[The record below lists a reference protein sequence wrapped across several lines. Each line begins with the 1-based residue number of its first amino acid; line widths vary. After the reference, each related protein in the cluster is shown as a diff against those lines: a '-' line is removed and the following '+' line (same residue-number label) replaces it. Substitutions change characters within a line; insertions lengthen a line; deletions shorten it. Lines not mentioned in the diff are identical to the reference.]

1 MKYKSFYLLIMNP
14 NLQNPQ
20 NYRWIILAVCFFTI
34 TFTNGLTL
42 GGLVVFDRE
51 LLNYL
56 TEVTGEEVLR
66 QDLKLK
72 DAITL
77 WSTAVFAFL
86 AGIIIDRIGVR
97 SLMMSGLLILSAT
110 FYFYAQSDSLM
121 DMYIIHIFQ
130 GLVLSVSGMV
140 INVILISKWFNDN
153 RGLAIGVLLAGT
165 SVGNGV
171 FPQINT
177 YLLTISDGDWR
188 QVMMWLALIPLAYI
202 PVIFALIKEKPEDV
216 QANEKN
222 YDGDE
227 FKTAS
232 IQTGFTLEQTLSSAN
247 FWFLSVMAFCTFYSI
262 LAMIGHVFLM
272 LDGQGYSPQVS
283 ATGVSIIFIGGFIG
297 KVISGKLAEMI
308 GRKKVLVGGV
318 AMMLLGSI
326 LLVSAIFYKN
336 PLLIWIGLSL
346 YGTGWGGLYTL
357 IQLLVADLFGLIAIG
372 KIMGVINI
380 IDTIGGGLGPIITA
394 VIYDSTQN
402 YLTPFLVICGLLTV
416 ALVSSSMLK
425 IDDNAIEQSR

>member
-1 MKYKSFYLLIMNP
+1 MNSTIKNP
-14 NLQNPQ
+14 N

-56 TEVTGEEVLR
+56 SEVTGGEILR
-66 QDLKLK
+66 QELKLK

-77 WSTAVFAFL
+77 WSTAVFAFI
-86 AGIIIDRIGVR
+86 AGIIIDRVGVR
-97 SLMMSGLLILSAT
+97 SLMVSGMFLLSAT
-110 FYFYAQSDSLM
+110 FYFYAKSDSLA

-130 GLVLSVSGMV
+130 GIVLSVSGMV
-140 INVILISKWFNDN
+140 INVVLISKWFNDN

-165 SVGNGV
+165 SVGNGI

-188 QVMMWLALIPLAYI
+188 QVMMWLALIPLAYAPI
-202 PVIFALIKEKPEDV
+202 LFALIKERPEDV
-216 QANEKN
+216 ETKEDNEAKN
-222 YDGDE
+222 D
-227 FKTAS
+227 FKAS
-232 IQTGFTLEQTLSSAN
+232 SIEGGFTLQETLMSSN

-272 LDGQGYSPQVS
+272 LDGEGYSPQIS

-308 GRKKVLVGGV
+308 GRKIVLVGGV
-318 AMMLLGSI
+318 AMMLAGS
-326 LLVSAIFYKN
+326 LLIVSSIFYKN
-336 PLLIWIGLSL
+336 PLLIWIGLTL

-394 VIYDSTQN
+394 VIYDSTQS
-402 YLTPFLVICGLLTV
+402 YLLPFLVISALLV
-416 ALVSSSMLK
+416 IALISSSMLK
-425 IDDNAIEQSR
+425 IDDEAIEQSR

>member
-1 MKYKSFYLLIMNP
+1 MNSIIKNP
-14 NLQNPQ
+14 N

-56 TEVTGEEVLR
+56 SEVTGGEILR
-66 QDLKLK
+66 QELKLK

-77 WSTAVFAFL
+77 WSTAVFAFI
-86 AGIIIDRIGVR
+86 AGIIIDRVGVR
-97 SLMMSGLLILSAT
+97 SLMVSGMFLLSAT
-110 FYFYAQSDSLM
+110 FYFYAKSDSLA

-130 GLVLSVSGMV
+130 GIVLSVSGMV
-140 INVILISKWFNDN
+140 INVVLISKWFNDN

-165 SVGNGV
+165 SVGNGI

-188 QVMMWLALIPLAYI
+188 QVMMWLALIPLAYAPI
-202 PVIFALIKEKPEDV
+202 LFALIKEKPEDV
-216 QANEKN
+216 ETKEDNEAKN
-222 YDGDE
+222 D
-227 FKTAS
+227 FKAS
-232 IQTGFTLEQTLSSAN
+232 SIEGGFTLQETLMSSN

-272 LDGQGYSPQVS
+272 LDGEGYSPQIS

-308 GRKKVLVGGV
+308 GRKIVLVGGV
-318 AMMLLGSI
+318 AMMLAGS
-326 LLVSAIFYKN
+326 LLIVSSIFYKN
-336 PLLIWIGLSL
+336 PLLIWIGLTL

-394 VIYDSTQN
+394 VIYDSTQS
-402 YLTPFLVICGLLTV
+402 YLLPFLVISALLV
-416 ALVSSSMLK
+416 IALISSSMLK
-425 IDDNAIEQSR
+425 IDDEAIEQSR

>member
-1 MKYKSFYLLIMNP
+1 MYSLIKNP
-14 NLQNPQ
+14 N

-51 LLNYL
+51 LLDYL
-56 TEVTGEEVLR
+56 SEVTGEEVLR
-66 QDLKLK
+66 QELKLK

-77 WSTAVFAFL
+77 WSTAVFAFI
-86 AGIIIDRIGVR
+86 AGIIIDRVGVR
-97 SLMMSGLLILSAT
+97 ALMISGMFLLSAT
-110 FYFYAQSDSLM
+110 FYYYAQSDSLI
-121 DMYIIHIFQ
+121 DMYVIHIFQ
-130 GLVLSVSGMV
+130 GMVLSMSGMV
-140 INVILISKWFNDN
+140 INVVLISKWFNDN

-165 SVGNGV
+165 SVGNGI

-188 QVMMWLALIPLAYI
+188 QVMIWLALIPLAYI
-202 PVIFALIKEKPEDV
+202 PVLFAFIKEKPEDV
-216 QANEKN
+216 AVKEDNQASN
-222 YDGDE
+222 D
-227 FKTAS
+227 FKAS
-232 IQTGFTLEQTLSSAN
+232 SIEGGFTLQQTLRSAN

-272 LDGQGYSPQVS
+272 LDGQGYSPQIS

-308 GRKKVLVGGV
+308 GRKIVLVGGV
-318 AMMLLGSI
+318 AMMLLGS
-326 LLVSAIFYKN
+326 LLIVSSIFYKN
-336 PLLIWIGLSL
+336 PLLIWIGLTL

-402 YLTPFLVICGLLTV
+402 YLLPFLVISALLV
-416 ALVSSSMLK
+416 IALISSSMLK
-425 IDDNAIEQSR
+425 IDDKAIEQSR

>member
-1 MKYKSFYLLIMNP
+1 MYSLIKNP
-14 NLQNPQ
+14 N
-20 NYRWIILAVCFFTI
+20 NYRWIILTVCFFTI

-51 LLNYL
+51 LLDYL
-56 TEVTGEEVLR
+56 SEVTGEEVLR
-66 QDLKLK
+66 QELKLK

-77 WSTAVFAFL
+77 WSTAVFAFI
-86 AGIIIDRIGVR
+86 AGIIIDRVGVR
-97 SLMMSGLLILSAT
+97 ALMISGMFLLSAT
-110 FYFYAQSDSLM
+110 FYYYAQSDSLT

-130 GLVLSVSGMV
+130 GMVLSMSGMV
-140 INVILISKWFNDN
+140 INVVLISKWFNDN

-165 SVGNGV
+165 SVGNGI

-188 QVMMWLALIPLAYI
+188 QVMIWLALIPLAYI
-202 PVIFALIKEKPEDV
+202 PILFAFIKEKPEDV
-216 QANEKN
+216 AVKEDNQASN
-222 YDGDE
+222 D
-227 FKTAS
+227 FKAS
-232 IQTGFTLEQTLSSAN
+232 SIEGGFTLQQTLRSAN

-272 LDGQGYSPQVS
+272 LDGEGYSPQIS

-308 GRKKVLVGGV
+308 GRKIVLVGGV
-318 AMMLLGSI
+318 AMMLLGS
-326 LLVSAIFYKN
+326 LLIVSSIFYKN
-336 PLLIWIGLSL
+336 PLLIWIGLTL

-402 YLTPFLVICGLLTV
+402 YLLPFLVISALLV
-416 ALVSSSMLK
+416 IALISSSMLK
-425 IDDNAIEQSR
+425 IDDKAIEQSR

>member
-1 MKYKSFYLLIMNP
+1 MKYKSFYLLTMNSI
-14 NLQNPQ
+14 LQNPQ

-51 LLNYL
+51 ILNYL
-56 TEVTGEEVLR
+56 SEVTGEEVLR

-77 WSTAVFAFL
+77 WSTAVFAFI
-86 AGIIIDRIGVR
+86 AGIIIDRVGVR
-97 SLMMSGLLILSAT
+97 ALMMTGLFILSAT
-110 FYFYAQSDSLM
+110 FYFYAKSDSLF

-130 GLVLSVSGMV
+130 GMVLSMSGMV

-165 SVGNGV
+165 SVGNGL

-202 PVIFALIKEKPEDV
+202 PVIFAFIKEKPEDLKIEE
-216 QANEKN
+216 NN
-222 YDGDE
+222 YTGDE
-227 FKTAS
+227 VKTAN

-272 LDGQGYSPQVS
+272 LDGEGYSPQVS

-318 AMMLLGSI
+318 AMMLLGSV

-357 IQLLVADLFGLIAIG
+357 IQLLVADLFGLVAIG

>member
-1 MKYKSFYLLIMNP
+1 MYSMIKNP
-14 NLQNPQ
+14 N

-51 LLNYL
+51 LLDYL
-56 TEVTGEEVLR
+56 SEVTGEEVLR
-66 QDLKLK
+66 QELKLK

-77 WSTAVFAFL
+77 WSTAVFAFI
-86 AGIIIDRIGVR
+86 AGIIIDRVGVR
-97 SLMMSGLLILSAT
+97 ALMISGMFLLSAT
-110 FYFYAQSDSLM
+110 FYFYAQSDSLA
-121 DMYIIHIFQ
+121 DMYVIHIFQ
-130 GLVLSVSGMV
+130 GMVLSMSGMV
-140 INVILISKWFNDN
+140 INVVLISKWFNDN

-165 SVGNGV
+165 SVGNGI

-188 QVMMWLALIPLAYI
+188 QVMIWLALIPLAYI
-202 PVIFALIKEKPEDV
+202 PVLFAFIKEKPEDV
-216 QANEKN
+216 AVKEDNQTSN
-222 YDGDE
+222 D
-227 FKTAS
+227 FKAS
-232 IQTGFTLEQTLSSAN
+232 SIEGGFTLQQTLRSAN

-272 LDGQGYSPQVS
+272 LDGEGYSPQIS

-308 GRKKVLVGGV
+308 GRKIVLVGGV
-318 AMMLLGSI
+318 AMMLLGS
-326 LLVSAIFYKN
+326 LLIVSSIFYKN
-336 PLLIWIGLSL
+336 PLLIWIGLTL

-402 YLTPFLVICGLLTV
+402 YLLPFLVISALLV
-416 ALVSSSMLK
+416 IALISSSMLK
-425 IDDNAIEQSR
+425 IDDKAIEQSR

>member
-1 MKYKSFYLLIMNP
+1 MYSMIKNP
-14 NLQNPQ
+14 N

-56 TEVTGEEVLR
+56 SEVTGGEILR
-66 QDLKLK
+66 QELKLK

-77 WSTAVFAFL
+77 WSTAVFAFI
-86 AGIIIDRIGVR
+86 AGIIIDRVGVR
-97 SLMMSGLLILSAT
+97 SLMVSGMFLLSAT
-110 FYFYAQSDSLM
+110 FYFYAKSDSLA

-130 GLVLSVSGMV
+130 GIVLSVSGMV
-140 INVILISKWFNDN
+140 INVVLISKWFNDN

-165 SVGNGV
+165 SVGNGI

-188 QVMMWLALIPLAYI
+188 QVMMWLALIPLAYAPI
-202 PVIFALIKEKPEDV
+202 LFALIKEKPEDV
-216 QANEKN
+216 KTKEDNEAKN
-222 YDGDE
+222 D
-227 FKTAS
+227 FKAS
-232 IQTGFTLEQTLSSAN
+232 SIEGGFTLQETLMSSN

-272 LDGQGYSPQVS
+272 LDGEGYSPQIS

-308 GRKKVLVGGV
+308 GRKIVLVGGV
-318 AMMLLGSI
+318 AMMLAGS
-326 LLVSAIFYKN
+326 LLIVSSIFYKN
-336 PLLIWIGLSL
+336 PLLIWIGLTL

-394 VIYDSTQN
+394 VIYDSTQS
-402 YLTPFLVICGLLTV
+402 YLLPFLVISALLV
-416 ALVSSSMLK
+416 IALISSSMLK
-425 IDDNAIEQSR
+425 IDDEAIEQSR

>member
-1 MKYKSFYLLIMNP
+1 MNSTIKNP
-14 NLQNPQ
+14 N

-56 TEVTGEEVLR
+56 SEVTGGEILR
-66 QDLKLK
+66 QELKLK

-77 WSTAVFAFL
+77 WSTAVFAVI
-86 AGIIIDRIGVR
+86 AGIIIDRVGVR
-97 SLMMSGLLILSAT
+97 SLMVSGMFLLSAT
-110 FYFYAQSDSLM
+110 FYFYAKSDSLA

-130 GLVLSVSGMV
+130 GIVLSVSGMV
-140 INVILISKWFNDN
+140 INVVLISKWFIDN

-165 SVGNGV
+165 SVGNGI

-188 QVMMWLALIPLAYI
+188 QVMMWLALIPLAYAPI
-202 PVIFALIKEKPEDV
+202 LFALIKEKPEDV
-216 QANEKN
+216 ETKEDNEAKN
-222 YDGDE
+222 D
-227 FKTAS
+227 FKAS
-232 IQTGFTLEQTLSSAN
+232 SIEGGFTLQETLMSSN

-272 LDGQGYSPQVS
+272 LDGEGYSPQIS

-308 GRKKVLVGGV
+308 GRKIVLVGGV
-318 AMMLLGSI
+318 AMMLAGS
-326 LLVSAIFYKN
+326 LLIVSSIFYKN
-336 PLLIWIGLSL
+336 PLLIWIGLTL

-402 YLTPFLVICGLLTV
+402 YLMPFLVISALLV
-416 ALVSSSMLK
+416 IALISSSMLK
-425 IDDNAIEQSR
+425 IDDEAIEQNR

>member
-1 MKYKSFYLLIMNP
+1 MYSIIKNP
-14 NLQNPQ
+14 N

-51 LLNYL
+51 LLDYL
-56 TEVTGEEVLR
+56 SEVTGEEVLR
-66 QDLKLK
+66 QELKLK

-77 WSTAVFAFL
+77 WSTAVFAFI
-86 AGIIIDRIGVR
+86 AGIIIDRVGVR
-97 SLMMSGLLILSAT
+97 ALMISGMFLLSAT
-110 FYFYAQSDSLM
+110 FYYYAQSDSLT

-130 GLVLSVSGMV
+130 GMVLSMSGMV
-140 INVILISKWFNDN
+140 INVVLISKWFNDN

-165 SVGNGV
+165 SVGNGI

-188 QVMMWLALIPLAYI
+188 QVMIWLALIPLAYI
-202 PVIFALIKEKPEDV
+202 PILFAFIKEKPEDV
-216 QANEKN
+216 AVKEDNQASN
-222 YDGDE
+222 D
-227 FKTAS
+227 FKAS
-232 IQTGFTLEQTLSSAN
+232 SIEGGFTLQQTLRSAN

-272 LDGQGYSPQVS
+272 LDGEGYSPQIS

-308 GRKKVLVGGV
+308 GRKIVLVGGV
-318 AMMLLGSI
+318 AMMLVGS
-326 LLVSAIFYKN
+326 LLIVSSIFYKN
-336 PLLIWIGLSL
+336 PLLIWIGLTL

-372 KIMGVINI
+372 KIMGEINI

-402 YLTPFLVICGLLTV
+402 YLLWFLVVSALLV
-416 ALVSSSMLK
+416 IALISSSMLK
-425 IDDNAIEQSR
+425 IDDEAIEQSR

>member
-1 MKYKSFYLLIMNP
+1 MNSTIKNP
-14 NLQNPQ
+14 N

-56 TEVTGEEVLR
+56 SEVTGGEILR
-66 QDLKLK
+66 QELKLK

-77 WSTAVFAFL
+77 WSTAVFAFI
-86 AGIIIDRIGVR
+86 AGIIIDRVGVR
-97 SLMMSGLLILSAT
+97 SLMVSGMFLLSAT
-110 FYFYAQSDSLM
+110 FYFYAKSDSLA

-130 GLVLSVSGMV
+130 GIVLSMSGMV
-140 INVILISKWFNDN
+140 INVVLISKWFNDN

-165 SVGNGV
+165 SVGNGI

-188 QVMMWLALIPLAYI
+188 QVMMWLALIPLAYAPI
-202 PVIFALIKEKPEDV
+202 LFALIKEKPEDV
-216 QANEKN
+216 ETKEDNEAKN
-222 YDGDE
+222 D
-227 FKTAS
+227 FKAS
-232 IQTGFTLEQTLSSAN
+232 SIEGGFTLQQTLMSAN

-272 LDGQGYSPQVS
+272 LDGEGYSPQIS

-308 GRKKVLVGGV
+308 GRKIVLVGGV
-318 AMMLLGSI
+318 AMMLAGS
-326 LLVSAIFYKN
+326 LLIVSSIFYKN
-336 PLLIWIGLSL
+336 PLLIWIGLTL

-402 YLTPFLVICGLLTV
+402 YLVPFLVISALLV
-416 ALVSSSMLK
+416 IALISSSMLK
-425 IDDNAIEQSR
+425 IDDEAIEQNR

>member
-1 MKYKSFYLLIMNP
+1 MYSMIKNP
-14 NLQNPQ
+14 N

-51 LLNYL
+51 LLDYL
-56 TEVTGEEVLR
+56 SEVTGEEVLR
-66 QDLKLK
+66 QELKLK

-77 WSTAVFAFL
+77 WSTAVFAFI
-86 AGIIIDRIGVR
+86 AGIIIDRVGVR
-97 SLMMSGLLILSAT
+97 ALMISGMFLLSAT
-110 FYFYAQSDSLM
+110 FYFYAQSDSLA
-121 DMYIIHIFQ
+121 DMYVIHIFQ
-130 GLVLSVSGMV
+130 GMVLSMSGMV
-140 INVILISKWFNDN
+140 INVVLISKWFNDN

-165 SVGNGV
+165 SVGNGI

-188 QVMMWLALIPLAYI
+188 QVMIWLALIPLAYI
-202 PVIFALIKEKPEDV
+202 PLLFAFIKEKPEDV
-216 QANEKN
+216 AVKEDNQTSN
-222 YDGDE
+222 D
-227 FKTAS
+227 FKAS
-232 IQTGFTLEQTLSSAN
+232 SIEGGFTLQQTLRSAN

-272 LDGQGYSPQVS
+272 LDGEGYSRQIS

-308 GRKKVLVGGV
+308 GRKIVLVGGV
-318 AMMLLGSI
+318 AMMLLGS
-326 LLVSAIFYKN
+326 LLIVSSIFYKN
-336 PLLIWIGLSL
+336 PLLIWIGLTL

-402 YLTPFLVICGLLTV
+402 YLLPFLVISALLV
-416 ALVSSSMLK
+416 IALISSSMLK
-425 IDDNAIEQSR
+425 IDDKAIEQSR

>member
-1 MKYKSFYLLIMNP
+1 MNSTIKNP
-14 NLQNPQ
+14 N

-56 TEVTGEEVLR
+56 SEVTGGEILR
-66 QDLKLK
+66 QELKLK

-77 WSTAVFAFL
+77 WSTAVFAFI
-86 AGIIIDRIGVR
+86 AGIIIDRVGVR
-97 SLMMSGLLILSAT
+97 ALMVSGMFLLSAT
-110 FYFYAQSDSLM
+110 FYFYAKSDSLA

-130 GLVLSVSGMV
+130 GIVLSVSGMV
-140 INVILISKWFNDN
+140 INVVLISKWFNDN

-165 SVGNGV
+165 SVGNGI

-188 QVMMWLALIPLAYI
+188 QVMMWLALIPLAYAPI
-202 PVIFALIKEKPEDV
+202 LFALIKEKPEDV
-216 QANEKN
+216 ETKEDNEAKN
-222 YDGDE
+222 D
-227 FKTAS
+227 FKAS
-232 IQTGFTLEQTLSSAN
+232 SIEGGFTLQQTLMSAN

-272 LDGQGYSPQVS
+272 LDGEGYSPQIS

-308 GRKKVLVGGV
+308 GRKIVLVGGV
-318 AMMLLGSI
+318 AMMLAGS
-326 LLVSAIFYKN
+326 LLIVSSIFYKN
-336 PLLIWIGLSL
+336 PLLIWIGLTL

-394 VIYDSTQN
+394 VIYDSTQS
-402 YLTPFLVICGLLTV
+402 YLLPFLVISALLV
-416 ALVSSSMLK
+416 IALISSSMLK
-425 IDDNAIEQSR
+425 IDDEAIEQSR

>member
-1 MKYKSFYLLIMNP
+1 MNSILKNP
-14 NLQNPQ
+14 N
-20 NYRWIILAVCFFTI
+20 NYRWIILAVCFLTI

-51 LLNYL
+51 LLDYL
-56 TEVTGEEVLR
+56 SEVTGEEVLR
-66 QDLKLK
+66 QELKLK

-77 WSTAVFAFL
+77 WSTAVFAFI

-97 SLMMSGLLILSAT
+97 ALMISGLLMLSAT
-110 FYFYAQSDSLM
+110 FYFYAKSDSLL

-130 GLVLSVSGMV
+130 GMVLSMSGMV
-140 INVILISKWFNDN
+140 INVVLISKWFNDN

-165 SVGNGV
+165 SVGNGI

-188 QVMMWLALIPLAYI
+188 QVMMWLAIIPLAYI
-202 PVIFALIKEKPEDV
+202 PVLFALIKENPEDI
-216 QANEKN
+216 AINEEDPRN
-222 YDGDE
+222 D
-227 FKTAS
+227 FKAS
-232 IQTGFTLEQTLSSAN
+232 SIEGGLSLQQTLLTPN

-272 LDGQGYSPQVS
+272 LDGEGYSPQVS

-308 GRKKVLVGGV
+308 GRKIVLVGGV
-318 AMMLLGSI
+318 AMMLIGS
-326 LLVSAIFYKN
+326 LLIVAAIFYKN
-336 PLLIWIGLSL
+336 PLLIWIGLTL

-402 YLTPFLVICGLLTV
+402 YFMPFLVISALLAI
-416 ALVSSSMLK
+416 ALVSSCMLK
-425 IDDNAIEQSR
+425 IDDQAIEQSR

>member
-1 MKYKSFYLLIMNP
+1 MNSIIKNP
-14 NLQNPQ
+14 N

-51 LLNYL
+51 LLDYL
-56 TEVTGEEVLR
+56 SEVTGEEVLR
-66 QDLKLK
+66 QELKLK

-77 WSTAVFAFL
+77 WSTAVFAFI

-97 SLMMSGLLILSAT
+97 ALMTSGMLLLSAT
-110 FYFYAQSDSLM
+110 FYFYAKSDSLT

-130 GLVLSVSGMV
+130 GMVLSMSGMV
-140 INVILISKWFNDN
+140 INVVLISKWFNDN

-165 SVGNGV
+165 SVGNGI

-202 PVIFALIKEKPEDV
+202 PILFALIKEKPEDV
-216 QANEKN
+216 SVKEDNQARN
-222 YDGDE
+222 D
-227 FKTAS
+227 FKAS
-232 IQTGFTLEQTLSSAN
+232 SIEGGFTLQQTLISAN

-272 LDGQGYSPQVS
+272 LDGEGYSPQIS

-297 KVISGKLAEMI
+297 KVISGKLAEII
-308 GRKKVLVGGV
+308 GRKIVLVGGV
-318 AMMLLGSI
+318 AMMLMGS
-326 LLVSAIFYKN
+326 LLIVSSIFYKN
-336 PLLIWIGLSL
+336 PLLIWIGLTL

-402 YLTPFLVICGLLTV
+402 YLMPFLVISALLV
-416 ALVSSSMLK
+416 IALISSSMLK
-425 IDDNAIEQSR
+425 IDDEAIEQNR

>member
-1 MKYKSFYLLIMNP
+1 MYSIIKNP
-14 NLQNPQ
+14 N

-51 LLNYL
+51 LLDYL
-56 TEVTGEEVLR
+56 SEVTGEEVLR
-66 QDLKLK
+66 QELKLK

-77 WSTAVFAFL
+77 WSTAVFAFI
-86 AGIIIDRIGVR
+86 AGIIIDRVGVR
-97 SLMMSGLLILSAT
+97 ALMISGMFLLSAT
-110 FYFYAQSDSLM
+110 FYYYAQSDSLT

-130 GLVLSVSGMV
+130 GMVLSMSGMV
-140 INVILISKWFNDN
+140 INVVLISKWFNDN

-165 SVGNGV
+165 SVGNGI

-188 QVMMWLALIPLAYI
+188 QVMLWLALIPLAYI
-202 PVIFALIKEKPEDV
+202 PILFAFIKEKPEDV
-216 QANEKN
+216 AVKEDNQASN
-222 YDGDE
+222 D
-227 FKTAS
+227 FKAS
-232 IQTGFTLEQTLSSAN
+232 SIEGGFTLQQTLRSAN

-272 LDGQGYSPQVS
+272 LDGEGYSSQIS

-308 GRKKVLVGGV
+308 GRKIVLVGGV
-318 AMMLLGSI
+318 AMMLLGS
-326 LLVSAIFYKN
+326 LLIVSSIFYKN
-336 PLLIWIGLSL
+336 PLLIWIGLTL

-402 YLTPFLVICGLLTV
+402 YLLPFLVISALLV
-416 ALVSSSMLK
+416 IALISSSMLK
-425 IDDNAIEQSR
+425 IDDKAIEQSR

>member
-1 MKYKSFYLLIMNP
+1 MYSMIKNP
-14 NLQNPQ
+14 N

-51 LLNYL
+51 LLDYL
-56 TEVTGEEVLR
+56 SEVTGEEVLR
-66 QDLKLK
+66 QELKLK

-77 WSTAVFAFL
+77 WSTAVFAFI
-86 AGIIIDRIGVR
+86 AGIIIDRVGVR
-97 SLMMSGLLILSAT
+97 ALMISGMFLLSAT
-110 FYFYAQSDSLM
+110 FYYYAQSDSLT

-130 GLVLSVSGMV
+130 GMVLSMSGMV
-140 INVILISKWFNDN
+140 INVVLISKWFNDN

-165 SVGNGV
+165 SVGNGI

-188 QVMMWLALIPLAYI
+188 QVMIWLALIPLAYI
-202 PVIFALIKEKPEDV
+202 PVLFAFIKEKPEDV
-216 QANEKN
+216 AVREDNQASN
-222 YDGDE
+222 D
-227 FKTAS
+227 FKAS
-232 IQTGFTLEQTLSSAN
+232 SIEGGFTLQQTLRSAN

-272 LDGQGYSPQVS
+272 LDGEGYSPQIS

-308 GRKKVLVGGV
+308 GRKIVLVGGV
-318 AMMLLGSI
+318 AMMLLGS
-326 LLVSAIFYKN
+326 LLIVSSIFYKN
-336 PLLIWIGLSL
+336 PLLIWIGLTL

-402 YLTPFLVICGLLTV
+402 YLLPFLVISALLV
-416 ALVSSSMLK
+416 IALISSSMLK
-425 IDDNAIEQSR
+425 IDDEAIEQSR

>member
-1 MKYKSFYLLIMNP
+1 MNSTIKNP
-14 NLQNPQ
+14 N

-56 TEVTGEEVLR
+56 SEVTGGEILR
-66 QDLKLK
+66 QELKLK

-77 WSTAVFAFL
+77 WSTAVFAFI
-86 AGIIIDRIGVR
+86 AGIIIDRVGVR
-97 SLMMSGLLILSAT
+97 SLMVSGMFLLSAT
-110 FYFYAQSDSLM
+110 FYFYAKSDSLA

-130 GLVLSVSGMV
+130 GIVLSVSGMV
-140 INVILISKWFNDN
+140 INVVLISKWFNDN

-165 SVGNGV
+165 SVGNGI

-177 YLLTISDGDWR
+177 FLLTISDGDWR
-188 QVMMWLALIPLAYI
+188 QVMMWLALIPLAYAPI
-202 PVIFALIKEKPEDV
+202 LFALIKEKPEDV
-216 QANEKN
+216 EIKEDNEAKN
-222 YDGDE
+222 D
-227 FKTAS
+227 FKAS
-232 IQTGFTLEQTLSSAN
+232 SIEGGFTLQETLMSSN

-272 LDGQGYSPQVS
+272 LDGEGYSPQIS

-308 GRKKVLVGGV
+308 GRKIVLVGGV
-318 AMMLLGSI
+318 AMMLAGS
-326 LLVSAIFYKN
+326 LLIVSSIFYKN
-336 PLLIWIGLSL
+336 PLLIWIGLTL

-394 VIYDSTQN
+394 VIYDSTQS
-402 YLTPFLVICGLLTV
+402 YLLPFLVISALLV
-416 ALVSSSMLK
+416 IALISSSMLK
-425 IDDNAIEQSR
+425 IDDEAIEQSR

>member
-1 MKYKSFYLLIMNP
+1 MNSIINSP
-14 NLQNPQ
+14 N

-51 LLNYL
+51 LLDYL
-56 TEVTGEEVLR
+56 SEVTGEEVLR
-66 QDLKLK
+66 QELKLK

-77 WSTAVFAFL
+77 WSTAVFAFI
-86 AGIIIDRIGVR
+86 AGIIIDRVGVR
-97 SLMMSGLLILSAT
+97 SLMISGMFILSAT
-110 FYFYAQSDSLM
+110 FYFYAKSDSLS

-130 GLVLSVSGMV
+130 GMVLSMSGMV

-165 SVGNGV
+165 SVGNGI

-188 QVMMWLALIPLAYI
+188 QVMMWLALIPLAYAPI
-202 PVIFALIKEKPEDV
+202 LFALIKEKPEDV
-216 QANEKN
+216 ETKQDNEAKN
-222 YDGDE
+222 D
-227 FKTAS
+227 FKAS
-232 IQTGFTLEQTLSSAN
+232 SIEGGFTLQETLMSSN

-272 LDGQGYSPQVS
+272 LDGEGYSPQIS

-308 GRKKVLVGGV
+308 GRKIVLVGGV
-318 AMMLLGSI
+318 AMMLVGS
-326 LLVSAIFYKN
+326 LLIVSAIFYKN
-336 PLLIWIGLSL
+336 PLLIWIGLTL

>member
-1 MKYKSFYLLIMNP
+1 MNP
-14 NLQNPQ
+14 ILQNPQ

-51 LLNYL
+51 ILNYL
-56 TEVTGEEVLR
+56 SEATGEEVLR

-77 WSTAVFAFL
+77 WSTAVFAFI
-86 AGIIIDRIGVR
+86 AGIIIDRVGVR
-97 SLMMSGLLILSAT
+97 ALMMTGLFILSAT
-110 FYFYAQSDSLM
+110 FYFYAKSDSLF

-130 GLVLSVSGMV
+130 GMVLSMSGMV

-165 SVGNGV
+165 SVGNGL

-202 PVIFALIKEKPEDV
+202 PVIFAFIKEKPEDLKIEENNYTG
-216 QANEKN
+216 NEV
-222 YDGDE
+222 
-227 FKTAS
+227 KTAN

-272 LDGQGYSPQVS
+272 LDGEGYSPQVS

-318 AMMLLGSI
+318 AMMLLGST

-416 ALVSSSMLK
+416 ALISSSMLK

>member
-1 MKYKSFYLLIMNP
+1 MNSIIKNP
-14 NLQNPQ
+14 N

-51 LLNYL
+51 LLDYL
-56 TEVTGEEVLR
+56 SEVTGEEVLR
-66 QDLKLK
+66 QELKLK

-77 WSTAVFAFL
+77 WSTAVFAFI

-97 SLMMSGLLILSAT
+97 ALMTSGMLLLSAT
-110 FYFYAQSDSLM
+110 FYFYAKSDSLT

-130 GLVLSVSGMV
+130 GMVLSMSGMV
-140 INVILISKWFNDN
+140 INVVLISKWFNDN

-165 SVGNGV
+165 SVGNGI

-202 PVIFALIKEKPEDV
+202 PILFAFIKEKPEDV
-216 QANEKN
+216 SVKEDNQARN
-222 YDGDE
+222 D
-227 FKTAS
+227 FKAS
-232 IQTGFTLEQTLSSAN
+232 SIEGGFTLQQTLISAN

-272 LDGQGYSPQVS
+272 LDGEGYSPQIS

-297 KVISGKLAEMI
+297 KVISGKLAEII
-308 GRKKVLVGGV
+308 GRKIVLVGGV
-318 AMMLLGSI
+318 AMMLMGS
-326 LLVSAIFYKN
+326 LLIVSSIFYKN
-336 PLLIWIGLSL
+336 PLLIWIGLTL

-402 YLTPFLVICGLLTV
+402 YLMPFLVISALLV
-416 ALVSSSMLK
+416 IALISSSMLK
-425 IDDNAIEQSR
+425 INDEAIEQNR

>member
-1 MKYKSFYLLIMNP
+1 MNSTIKNP
-14 NLQNPQ
+14 N

-56 TEVTGEEVLR
+56 SEVTGGEILR
-66 QDLKLK
+66 QELKLK

-77 WSTAVFAFL
+77 WSTAVFAFI
-86 AGIIIDRIGVR
+86 AGIIIDRVGVR
-97 SLMMSGLLILSAT
+97 SLMVSGMFLLSAT
-110 FYFYAQSDSLM
+110 FYFYAKSDSLA

-130 GLVLSVSGMV
+130 GIVLSVSGMV
-140 INVILISKWFNDN
+140 INVVLISKWFNDN

-165 SVGNGV
+165 SVGNGI

-188 QVMMWLALIPLAYI
+188 QVMMWLALIPLAYAPI
-202 PVIFALIKEKPEDV
+202 LFALIKEKPEDV
-216 QANEKN
+216 ETKQDNEAKN
-222 YDGDE
+222 D
-227 FKTAS
+227 FKAS
-232 IQTGFTLEQTLSSAN
+232 SIEGGFTLQQTLMSAN

-272 LDGQGYSPQVS
+272 LDGEGYSPQIS

-308 GRKKVLVGGV
+308 GRKIVLVGGV
-318 AMMLLGSI
+318 AMMLAGS
-326 LLVSAIFYKN
+326 LLIVSSIFYKN
-336 PLLIWIGLSL
+336 PLLIWIGLTL

-402 YLTPFLVICGLLTV
+402 YLMPFLVISALLV
-416 ALVSSSMLK
+416 IALISSSMLK
-425 IDDNAIEQSR
+425 IDDEAIEQNR

>member
-1 MKYKSFYLLIMNP
+1 MYSMIKNP
-14 NLQNPQ
+14 N

-51 LLNYL
+51 LLDYL
-56 TEVTGEEVLR
+56 SEVTGEEVLR
-66 QDLKLK
+66 QELKLK

-77 WSTAVFAFL
+77 WSTAVFAFI
-86 AGIIIDRIGVR
+86 AGIIIDRVGVR
-97 SLMMSGLLILSAT
+97 ALMISGMFLLSAT
-110 FYFYAQSDSLM
+110 FYFYAQSDSLA
-121 DMYIIHIFQ
+121 DMYVIHIFQ
-130 GLVLSVSGMV
+130 GMVLSMSGMV
-140 INVILISKWFNDN
+140 INVVLISKWFNDN

-165 SVGNGV
+165 SVGNGI

-188 QVMMWLALIPLAYI
+188 QVMIWLALIPLAYI
-202 PVIFALIKEKPEDV
+202 PLLFAFIKEKPEDIAV
-216 QANEKN
+216 KEDNQISN
-222 YDGDE
+222 D
-227 FKTAS
+227 FKAS
-232 IQTGFTLEQTLSSAN
+232 SIEGGFTLQQTLRSAN

-272 LDGQGYSPQVS
+272 LDGEGYSRQIS

-308 GRKKVLVGGV
+308 GRKIVLVGGV
-318 AMMLLGSI
+318 AMMLLGS
-326 LLVSAIFYKN
+326 LLIVSSIFYKN
-336 PLLIWIGLSL
+336 PLLIWIGLTL

-402 YLTPFLVICGLLTV
+402 YLLPFLVISALLV
-416 ALVSSSMLK
+416 IALISSSMLK
-425 IDDNAIEQSR
+425 IDDEAIEQSR

>member
-1 MKYKSFYLLIMNP
+1 MYSMIKNP
-14 NLQNPQ
+14 N

-51 LLNYL
+51 LLDYL
-56 TEVTGEEVLR
+56 SEVTGEEVLR
-66 QDLKLK
+66 QELKLK

-77 WSTAVFAFL
+77 WSTAVFAFI
-86 AGIIIDRIGVR
+86 AGIIIDRVGVR
-97 SLMMSGLLILSAT
+97 ALMISGMFLLSAT
-110 FYFYAQSDSLM
+110 FYFYAQSDSLA
-121 DMYIIHIFQ
+121 DMYVIHIFQ
-130 GLVLSVSGMV
+130 GMVLSMSGMV
-140 INVILISKWFNDN
+140 INVVLISKWFNDN

-165 SVGNGV
+165 SVGNGI

-188 QVMMWLALIPLAYI
+188 QVMIWLALIPLAYI
-202 PVIFALIKEKPEDV
+202 PVLFAFIKEKPEDV
-216 QANEKN
+216 AVKEDNQASN
-222 YDGDE
+222 D
-227 FKTAS
+227 FKAS
-232 IQTGFTLEQTLSSAN
+232 SIEGGFTLQQTLRSAN

-272 LDGQGYSPQVS
+272 LDGEGYSPQIS

-308 GRKKVLVGGV
+308 GRKIVLVGGV
-318 AMMLLGSI
+318 AMMLLGS
-326 LLVSAIFYKN
+326 LLIVSSIFYKN
-336 PLLIWIGLSL
+336 PLLIWIGLTL

-402 YLTPFLVICGLLTV
+402 YLLPFLVISALLV
-416 ALVSSSMLK
+416 IALISSSMLK
-425 IDDNAIEQSR
+425 IDDEAIEQSR

>member
-1 MKYKSFYLLIMNP
+1 MNSTIKNP
-14 NLQNPQ
+14 N

-34 TFTNGLTL
+34 TFTNGLPL
-42 GGLVVFDRE
+42 GGVVVFDRE

-56 TEVTGEEVLR
+56 SEVTGGEILR
-66 QDLKLK
+66 QELKLK

-77 WSTAVFAFL
+77 WSTAVFAFI
-86 AGIIIDRIGVR
+86 AGIIIDRVGVR
-97 SLMMSGLLILSAT
+97 SLMVSGMFLLSAT
-110 FYFYAQSDSLM
+110 FYFYAKSDSLA

-130 GLVLSVSGMV
+130 GIVLSVSGMV
-140 INVILISKWFNDN
+140 INVVLISKWFNDN

-165 SVGNGV
+165 SVGNGI

-177 YLLTISDGDWR
+177 FLLTISDGDWR
-188 QVMMWLALIPLAYI
+188 QVMMWLALIPLAYAPI
-202 PVIFALIKEKPEDV
+202 LFALIKEKPEDV
-216 QANEKN
+216 EIKEDNEAKN
-222 YDGDE
+222 D
-227 FKTAS
+227 FKAS
-232 IQTGFTLEQTLSSAN
+232 SIEGGFTLQETLMSSN

-272 LDGQGYSPQVS
+272 LDGEGYSPQIS

-308 GRKKVLVGGV
+308 GRKIVLVGGV
-318 AMMLLGSI
+318 AMMLAGS
-326 LLVSAIFYKN
+326 LLIVSSIFYKN
-336 PLLIWIGLSL
+336 PLLIWIGLTL

-394 VIYDSTQN
+394 VIYDSTQS
-402 YLTPFLVICGLLTV
+402 YLLPFLVISALLV
-416 ALVSSSMLK
+416 IALISSSMLK
-425 IDDNAIEQSR
+425 IDDEAIEQNR

>member
-1 MKYKSFYLLIMNP
+1 MYSIIKNP
-14 NLQNPQ
+14 N

-51 LLNYL
+51 LLDYL
-56 TEVTGEEVLR
+56 SEVTGEEVLR
-66 QDLKLK
+66 QELKLK

-77 WSTAVFAFL
+77 WSTAVFAFI
-86 AGIIIDRIGVR
+86 AGIIIDRVGVR
-97 SLMMSGLLILSAT
+97 ALMIFGMFLLSAT
-110 FYFYAQSDSLM
+110 FYFYAQSDSLA
-121 DMYIIHIFQ
+121 DMYVIHIFQ
-130 GLVLSVSGMV
+130 GMVLSMSGMV
-140 INVILISKWFNDN
+140 INVVLISKWFNDN

-165 SVGNGV
+165 SVGNGI

-188 QVMMWLALIPLAYI
+188 QVMIWLALIPLAYI
-202 PVIFALIKEKPEDV
+202 PLLFAFIKEKPEDIAV
-216 QANEKN
+216 KEDNQISN
-222 YDGDE
+222 D
-227 FKTAS
+227 FKAS
-232 IQTGFTLEQTLSSAN
+232 SIEGGFTLQQTLRSAN

-272 LDGQGYSPQVS
+272 LDGEGYSRQIS

-308 GRKKVLVGGV
+308 GRKIVLVGGV
-318 AMMLLGSI
+318 AMMLLGS
-326 LLVSAIFYKN
+326 LLIVSSIFYKN
-336 PLLIWIGLSL
+336 PLLIWIGLTL

-402 YLTPFLVICGLLTV
+402 YLLPFLVISALLV
-416 ALVSSSMLK
+416 IALISSSMLK
-425 IDDNAIEQSR
+425 IDDKAIEQSR

>member
-1 MKYKSFYLLIMNP
+1 MYSMIKNP
-14 NLQNPQ
+14 N

-51 LLNYL
+51 LLDYL
-56 TEVTGEEVLR
+56 SEVTGEEVLR
-66 QDLKLK
+66 QELKLK

-77 WSTAVFAFL
+77 WSTAVFAFI
-86 AGIIIDRIGVR
+86 AGIIIDRVGVR
-97 SLMMSGLLILSAT
+97 ALMISGMFLLSAT
-110 FYFYAQSDSLM
+110 FYYYAQSDSLT

-130 GLVLSVSGMV
+130 GMVLSMSGMV
-140 INVILISKWFNDN
+140 INVVLISKWFNDN

-165 SVGNGV
+165 SVGNGI

-188 QVMMWLALIPLAYI
+188 QVMIWLALIPLAYI
-202 PVIFALIKEKPEDV
+202 PVLFAFIKEKPEDV
-216 QANEKN
+216 AVKEDNQASN
-222 YDGDE
+222 D
-227 FKTAS
+227 FKAS
-232 IQTGFTLEQTLSSAN
+232 SIEGGFTLQQTLRSAN

-272 LDGQGYSPQVS
+272 LDGEGYSPQIS

-308 GRKKVLVGGV
+308 GRKIVLVGGV
-318 AMMLLGSI
+318 AMMLLGS
-326 LLVSAIFYKN
+326 LLIVSSIFYKN
-336 PLLIWIGLSL
+336 PLLIWIGLTL

-402 YLTPFLVICGLLTV
+402 YLLPFLVISALLV
-416 ALVSSSMLK
+416 IALISSSMLK
-425 IDDNAIEQSR
+425 IDDEAIEQSR

>member
-56 TEVTGEEVLR
+56 TEVTGEEILR

-188 QVMMWLALIPLAYI
+188 QVMMWLAIIPLAYI

-216 QANEKN
+216 QATEKK

-227 FKTAS
+227 FKTSS

>member
-1 MKYKSFYLLIMNP
+1 MNSI
-14 NLQNPQ
+14 LKNPI

-51 LLNYL
+51 LLDYL
-56 TEVTGEEVLR
+56 SEVTGEEVLR
-66 QDLKLK
+66 QELKLK

-77 WSTAVFAFL
+77 WSTAVFAFI
-86 AGIIIDRIGVR
+86 AGIIIDRVGVR
-97 SLMMSGLLILSAT
+97 ALMMSGLLMLSAT
-110 FYFYAQSDSLM
+110 FYFYAKSDSLL

-130 GLVLSVSGMV
+130 GMVLSMSGMV
-140 INVILISKWFNDN
+140 INVVLISKWFNDN

-202 PVIFALIKEKPEDV
+202 PVLFAFIKESPEDV
-216 QANEKN
+216 VIKEEDAGN
-222 YDGDE
+222 D
-227 FKTAS
+227 FKSSS
-232 IQTGFTLEQTLSSAN
+232 IESGLTLQQTLVTPN

-272 LDGQGYSPQVS
+272 LDGEGYSPQVS

-308 GRKKVLVGGV
+308 GRKIVLVGGV
-318 AMMLLGSI
+318 AMMLAGS
-326 LLVSAIFYKN
+326 LLIVSAIFYKN
-336 PLLIWIGLSL
+336 PLLIWIGLTL

-402 YLTPFLVICGLLTV
+402 YLMPFLVISALLAV
-416 ALVSSSMLK
+416 ALISSSMLR
-425 IDDNAIEQSR
+425 IDDEAIEQSR

>member
-1 MKYKSFYLLIMNP
+1 MYSMIKNP
-14 NLQNPQ
+14 N

-51 LLNYL
+51 LLDYL
-56 TEVTGEEVLR
+56 SEVTGEEVLR
-66 QDLKLK
+66 QELKLK

-77 WSTAVFAFL
+77 WSTAVFAFI
-86 AGIIIDRIGVR
+86 AGIIIDRVGVR
-97 SLMMSGLLILSAT
+97 ALMISGMFLLSAT
-110 FYFYAQSDSLM
+110 FYYYAQSDSLT

-130 GLVLSVSGMV
+130 GMVLSMSGMV
-140 INVILISKWFNDN
+140 INVVLISKWFNDN

-165 SVGNGV
+165 SVGNGI

-188 QVMMWLALIPLAYI
+188 QVMIWLALIPLAYI
-202 PVIFALIKEKPEDV
+202 PVLFAFIKEKPEDV
-216 QANEKN
+216 AVKEDNQASN
-222 YDGDE
+222 D
-227 FKTAS
+227 FKAS
-232 IQTGFTLEQTLSSAN
+232 SIEGGFTLQQTLRSAN

-272 LDGQGYSPQVS
+272 LDGEGYSPQIS

-308 GRKKVLVGGV
+308 GRKIVLVGGV
-318 AMMLLGSI
+318 AMMLLGS
-326 LLVSAIFYKN
+326 LLIVSSIFYKN
-336 PLLIWIGLSL
+336 PLLIWIGLTL

-402 YLTPFLVICGLLTV
+402 YLLPFLVISALLV
-416 ALVSSSMLK
+416 IALISSSMLK
-425 IDDNAIEQSR
+425 IDDKAIEQSR

>member
-1 MKYKSFYLLIMNP
+1 MYSMIKNP
-14 NLQNPQ
+14 N

-51 LLNYL
+51 LLDYL
-56 TEVTGEEVLR
+56 SEVTGEDVLR
-66 QDLKLK
+66 QELKLK

-77 WSTAVFAFL
+77 WSTAVFAFI
-86 AGIIIDRIGVR
+86 AGIIIDRVGVR
-97 SLMMSGLLILSAT
+97 ALMISGMFLLSAT
-110 FYFYAQSDSLM
+110 FYYYAQSDSLT

-130 GLVLSVSGMV
+130 GMVLSMSGMV
-140 INVILISKWFNDN
+140 INVVLISKWFNDN

-165 SVGNGV
+165 SVGNGI

-188 QVMMWLALIPLAYI
+188 QVMIWLALIPLAYI
-202 PVIFALIKEKPEDV
+202 PVLFAFIKEKPEDV
-216 QANEKN
+216 AVKEDNQASN
-222 YDGDE
+222 D
-227 FKTAS
+227 FKAS
-232 IQTGFTLEQTLSSAN
+232 SIEGGFTLQQTLRSAN

-272 LDGQGYSPQVS
+272 LDGEGYSPQIS

-308 GRKKVLVGGV
+308 GRKIVLVGGV
-318 AMMLLGSI
+318 AMMLLGS
-326 LLVSAIFYKN
+326 LLIVSSIFYKN
-336 PLLIWIGLSL
+336 PLLIWIGLTL

-402 YLTPFLVICGLLTV
+402 YLLPFLVISALLV
-416 ALVSSSMLK
+416 IALISSSMLR
-425 IDDNAIEQSR
+425 IDDKAIEQSR

>member
-1 MKYKSFYLLIMNP
+1 MYSMIKNP
-14 NLQNPQ
+14 N

-51 LLNYL
+51 LLDYL
-56 TEVTGEEVLR
+56 SEVTGEEVLR
-66 QDLKLK
+66 QELKLK

-77 WSTAVFAFL
+77 WSTAVFAFI
-86 AGIIIDRIGVR
+86 AGIIIDRVGVR
-97 SLMMSGLLILSAT
+97 ALMISGMFLLSAT
-110 FYFYAQSDSLM
+110 FYYYAQSDSLT

-130 GLVLSVSGMV
+130 GMVLSMSGMV
-140 INVILISKWFNDN
+140 INVVLISKWFNDN

-165 SVGNGV
+165 SVGNGI

-188 QVMMWLALIPLAYI
+188 QVMLWLALIPLAYI
-202 PVIFALIKEKPEDV
+202 PILFAFIKEKPEDV
-216 QANEKN
+216 AVKEDNQASN
-222 YDGDE
+222 D
-227 FKTAS
+227 FKAS
-232 IQTGFTLEQTLSSAN
+232 SIEGGFTLQQTLRSAN

-272 LDGQGYSPQVS
+272 LDGEGYSPQIS

-308 GRKKVLVGGV
+308 GRKIVLVGGV
-318 AMMLLGSI
+318 AMMLLGS
-326 LLVSAIFYKN
+326 LLIVSSIFYKN
-336 PLLIWIGLSL
+336 PLLIWIGLTL

-402 YLTPFLVICGLLTV
+402 YLLPFLVISALLV
-416 ALVSSSMLK
+416 IALISSSMLK
-425 IDDNAIEQSR
+425 IDDKAIEQSR

>member
-1 MKYKSFYLLIMNP
+1 MYSIIKNP
-14 NLQNPQ
+14 N

-51 LLNYL
+51 LLDYL
-56 TEVTGEEVLR
+56 SEVTGEEVLR
-66 QDLKLK
+66 QELKLK

-77 WSTAVFAFL
+77 WSTAVFAFI
-86 AGIIIDRIGVR
+86 AGIIIDRVGVR
-97 SLMMSGLLILSAT
+97 AMMISGMFLLSAT
-110 FYFYAQSDSLM
+110 FYYYAQSDSLT

-130 GLVLSVSGMV
+130 GMVLSMSGMV
-140 INVILISKWFNDN
+140 INVVLISKWFNDN

-165 SVGNGV
+165 SVGNGI

-188 QVMMWLALIPLAYI
+188 QVMIWLALIPLAYI
-202 PVIFALIKEKPEDV
+202 PVLFAFIKEKPEDV
-216 QANEKN
+216 AVREDNQAKN
-222 YDGDE
+222 D
-227 FKTAS
+227 FKAS
-232 IQTGFTLEQTLSSAN
+232 SIEGGFTLQQTLRSAN

-272 LDGQGYSPQVS
+272 LDGEGYSPQIS

-308 GRKKVLVGGV
+308 GRKIVLVGGV
-318 AMMLLGSI
+318 AMMLLGS
-326 LLVSAIFYKN
+326 LLIVSSIFYKN
-336 PLLIWIGLSL
+336 PLLIWIGLTL

-402 YLTPFLVICGLLTV
+402 YLLPFLVISALLV
-416 ALVSSSMLK
+416 IALISSSMLK
-425 IDDNAIEQSR
+425 IDDEAIEQSR

>member
-1 MKYKSFYLLIMNP
+1 MNSTIKNP
-14 NLQNPQ
+14 N

-56 TEVTGEEVLR
+56 SEVTGGEILR
-66 QDLKLK
+66 QELKLK

-77 WSTAVFAFL
+77 WSTAVFAFI
-86 AGIIIDRIGVR
+86 AGIIIDRVGVR
-97 SLMMSGLLILSAT
+97 SLMVSGMFLLSAT
-110 FYFYAQSDSLM
+110 FYFYAKSDSLA

-130 GLVLSVSGMV
+130 GIVLSVSGMV
-140 INVILISKWFNDN
+140 INVVLISKWFNDN

-165 SVGNGV
+165 SVGNGI

-188 QVMMWLALIPLAYI
+188 QVMMWLALIPLAYAPI
-202 PVIFALIKEKPEDV
+202 LFALIKEKPEDV
-216 QANEKN
+216 ESKEDNEAKN
-222 YDGDE
+222 D
-227 FKTAS
+227 FKAS
-232 IQTGFTLEQTLSSAN
+232 SIEGGFTLQETLMSSN

-272 LDGQGYSPQVS
+272 LDGEGYSPQIS

-308 GRKKVLVGGV
+308 GRKIVLVGGV
-318 AMMLLGSI
+318 AMMLAGS
-326 LLVSAIFYKN
+326 LLIVSSIFYKN
-336 PLLIWIGLSL
+336 PLLIWIGLTL

-402 YLTPFLVICGLLTV
+402 YLMPFLVISALLV
-416 ALVSSSMLK
+416 IALISSSMLK
-425 IDDNAIEQSR
+425 IDDEAIEQNR

>member
-1 MKYKSFYLLIMNP
+1 
-14 NLQNPQ
+14 

-51 LLNYL
+51 LLDYL
-56 TEVTGEEVLR
+56 SEVTGGEVLR
-66 QDLKLK
+66 QELKLK

-77 WSTAVFAFL
+77 WSTAVFAFI
-86 AGIIIDRIGVR
+86 AGIIIDRVGVR
-97 SLMMSGLLILSAT
+97 ALMISGMFLLSAT
-110 FYFYAQSDSLM
+110 FYFYAQSDSLA
-121 DMYIIHIFQ
+121 DMYVIHIFQ
-130 GLVLSVSGMV
+130 GMVLSMSGMV
-140 INVILISKWFNDN
+140 INVVLISKWFNDN

-165 SVGNGV
+165 SVGNGI

-188 QVMMWLALIPLAYI
+188 QVMIWLALIPLAYI
-202 PVIFALIKEKPEDV
+202 PVLFAFIKEKPEDV
-216 QANEKN
+216 AVKEDNQTSN
-222 YDGDE
+222 D
-227 FKTAS
+227 FKAS
-232 IQTGFTLEQTLSSAN
+232 SIEGGFTLQQTLRSAN

-272 LDGQGYSPQVS
+272 LDGEGYSPQIS

-308 GRKKVLVGGV
+308 GRKIVLVGGV
-318 AMMLLGSI
+318 AMMLLGS
-326 LLVSAIFYKN
+326 LLIVSSIFYKN
-336 PLLIWIGLSL
+336 PLLIWIGLML

-402 YLTPFLVICGLLTV
+402 YLLPFLVISALLV
-416 ALVSSSMLK
+416 IALISSSMLK
-425 IDDNAIEQSR
+425 IDDKAIEQSR

>member
-1 MKYKSFYLLIMNP
+1 MNSTIKNP
-14 NLQNPQ
+14 N

-56 TEVTGEEVLR
+56 SEVTGGEILR
-66 QDLKLK
+66 QELKLK

-77 WSTAVFAFL
+77 WSTAVFAFI
-86 AGIIIDRIGVR
+86 AGVIIDRVGVR
-97 SLMMSGLLILSAT
+97 SLMVSGMFLLSAT
-110 FYFYAQSDSLM
+110 FYFYAKSDSLA

-130 GLVLSVSGMV
+130 GIVLSVSGMV
-140 INVILISKWFNDN
+140 INVVLISKWFNDN

-165 SVGNGV
+165 SVGNGI

-188 QVMMWLALIPLAYI
+188 QVMMWLALIPLAYAPI
-202 PVIFALIKEKPEDV
+202 LFALIKEKPEDV
-216 QANEKN
+216 EANEDNATKN
-222 YDGDE
+222 D
-227 FKTAS
+227 FKAS
-232 IQTGFTLEQTLSSAN
+232 SIEGGFTLQQTLMSAN

-272 LDGQGYSPQVS
+272 LDGEGYSPQIS

-308 GRKKVLVGGV
+308 GRKIVLVGGV
-318 AMMLLGSI
+318 AMMLAGS
-326 LLVSAIFYKN
+326 LLIVSSIFYKN
-336 PLLIWIGLSL
+336 PLLIWIGLTL

-402 YLTPFLVICGLLTV
+402 YLMPFLVISALLV
-416 ALVSSSMLK
+416 IALISSSMLK
-425 IDDNAIEQSR
+425 IDDEAIEQNR

>member
-1 MKYKSFYLLIMNP
+1 MYSIIKNP
-14 NLQNPQ
+14 N

-51 LLNYL
+51 LLDYL
-56 TEVTGEEVLR
+56 SEVTGEEVLR
-66 QDLKLK
+66 QELKLK

-77 WSTAVFAFL
+77 WSTAVFAFI
-86 AGIIIDRIGVR
+86 AGIIIDRVGVR
-97 SLMMSGLLILSAT
+97 ALMISGMFLLSAT
-110 FYFYAQSDSLM
+110 FYYYAQSDSLT

-130 GLVLSVSGMV
+130 GMVLSMSGMV
-140 INVILISKWFNDN
+140 INVVLISKWFNDN

-165 SVGNGV
+165 SVGNGI

-188 QVMMWLALIPLAYI
+188 QVMIWLALIPLAYI
-202 PVIFALIKEKPEDV
+202 PVLFAFIKEKPEDV
-216 QANEKN
+216 AVREDNQANN
-222 YDGDE
+222 D
-227 FKTAS
+227 FKAS
-232 IQTGFTLEQTLSSAN
+232 SIEGGLTLQQTLRSAN

-272 LDGQGYSPQVS
+272 LDGEGYSPQIS

-308 GRKKVLVGGV
+308 GRKIVLVGGV
-318 AMMLLGSI
+318 AMMLLGS
-326 LLVSAIFYKN
+326 LLIVSSIFYKN
-336 PLLIWIGLSL
+336 PLLIWIGLTL

-402 YLTPFLVICGLLTV
+402 YLLPFLVISALLV
-416 ALVSSSMLK
+416 IALISSSMLK
-425 IDDNAIEQSR
+425 IDDEAIEQSR

>member
-1 MKYKSFYLLIMNP
+1 MNSIIKNP
-14 NLQNPQ
+14 N

-56 TEVTGEEVLR
+56 SEVTGGEILR
-66 QDLKLK
+66 QELKLK

-77 WSTAVFAFL
+77 WSTAVFAFI
-86 AGIIIDRIGVR
+86 AGIIIDRVGVR
-97 SLMMSGLLILSAT
+97 SLMVSGMFLLSAT
-110 FYFYAQSDSLM
+110 FYFYAKSDSLA

-130 GLVLSVSGMV
+130 GIVLSVSGMV
-140 INVILISKWFNDN
+140 INVVLISKWFNDN

-165 SVGNGV
+165 SVGNGI

-188 QVMMWLALIPLAYI
+188 QVMMWLALIPLAYAPI
-202 PVIFALIKEKPEDV
+202 LFALIKEKPEDV
-216 QANEKN
+216 ETKQDNEAKN
-222 YDGDE
+222 D
-227 FKTAS
+227 FKAS
-232 IQTGFTLEQTLSSAN
+232 SIEGGFTLQETLMSSN

-272 LDGQGYSPQVS
+272 LDGEGYSPQIS

-308 GRKKVLVGGV
+308 GRKIVLVGGV
-318 AMMLLGSI
+318 AMMLAGS
-326 LLVSAIFYKN
+326 LLIVSSIFYKN
-336 PLLIWIGLSL
+336 PLLIWIGLTL

-394 VIYDSTQN
+394 VIYDSTQS
-402 YLTPFLVICGLLTV
+402 YLLPFLVISALLV
-416 ALVSSSMLK
+416 IALISSSMLK
-425 IDDNAIEQSR
+425 IDDEAIEQSR